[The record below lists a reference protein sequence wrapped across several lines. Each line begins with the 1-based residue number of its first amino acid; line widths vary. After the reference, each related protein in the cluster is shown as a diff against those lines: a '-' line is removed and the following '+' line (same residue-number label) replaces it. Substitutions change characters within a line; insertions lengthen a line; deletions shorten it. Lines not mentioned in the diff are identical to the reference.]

1 MTPCLRAPRNP
12 DNFLPTQNI
21 NTTDSEIITG
31 VGVDD
36 EKIFKIAL
44 LTSLVGLV
52 GMIFTAGYIAPQK
65 VRIEDIN
72 LGMIDK
78 EVSVEGFV
86 QSVKKSRNGD
96 TYFLDVVDASG
107 RLTIVIFQST
117 AHDLEK
123 NDINITGLNQRRV
136 NVVGNVAEYRGTL
149 ELIMK
154 DSQSLKILA

>member
-86 QSVKKSRNGD
+86 QSEKIQKRR
-96 TYFLDVVDASG
+96 YIFLGCGRCCG

-117 AHDLEK
+117 AHDLK
-123 NDINITGLNQRRV
+123 
-136 NVVGNVAEYRGTL
+136 
-149 ELIMK
+149 K
-154 DSQSLKILA
+154 

>member
-1 MTPCLRAPRNP
+1 M
-12 DNFLPTQNI
+12 
-21 NTTDSEIITG
+21 
-31 VGVDD
+31 GVDD

-65 VRIEDIN
+65 VRIEDLT

-86 QSVKKSRNGD
+86 QGVKKSKNGE
-96 TYFLDVVDASG
+96 TYFLDLADGSG

-117 AHDLEK
+117 SRDMEK
-123 NDINITGLNQRRV
+123 NNVNITGLNQRRV
-136 NVVGNVAEYRGTL
+136 NVVGNVAEYHGTL
-149 ELIMK
+149 ELILK
-154 DSQSLKILA
+154 DSKSLKILA